1 MKTFTEEE
9 FRYVLEEMI
18 LADLKHS
25 QLLFGLANLGLDPM
39 DNHYLGIAEL
49 VAKLIGVQNDQG
61 KDRFMEVYLDFM
73 NRSADSHVDTTN
85 EALQMLSKECLE
97 AILGVLV

>member
-1 MKTFTEEE
+1 MKTFNEAE
-9 FRYVLEEMI
+9 FRNVLEEMI

-25 QLLFGLANLGLDPM
+25 QLLFGLANLGLDPL

-49 VAKLIGVQNDQG
+49 VAKLIGVQNDQEN
-61 KDRFMEVYLDFM
+61 DRFIEVYLDFI

-85 EALQMLSKECLE
+85 EAL
-97 AILGVLV
+97 

>member
-25 QLLFGLANLGLDPM
+25 QLLFGLTNLGLDPM
-39 DNHYLGIAEL
+39 DNHYLGIADL
-49 VAKLIGVQNDQG
+49 VAKLIGVLNDQE
-61 KDRFMEVYLDFM
+61 KDRFMEVYMEFM

-85 EALQMLSKECLE
+85 EALKRLSKECIE
-97 AILGVLV
+97 ALHGILV